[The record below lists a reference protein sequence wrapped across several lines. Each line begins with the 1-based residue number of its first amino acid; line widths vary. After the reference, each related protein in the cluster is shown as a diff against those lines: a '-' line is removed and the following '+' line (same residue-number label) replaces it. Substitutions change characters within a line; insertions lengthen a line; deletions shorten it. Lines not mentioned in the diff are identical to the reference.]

1 MKFQFINTFG
11 LRERVAKC
19 NCLGGTPFNT
29 FWNSLELDPPTW
41 EIAINFEICYPL
53 PIIVERRKYCR
64 ATPGLV
70 FALSFFMAFVS
81 LIYLL
86 CSKTGAFQFANVCV
100 SF

>member
-1 MKFQFINTFG
+1 MYGVMVQVQVCLFLPQYLHNVNKRIKYKDEIKEFHMKFQFINTFG

-53 PIIVERRKYCR
+53 PNIVERRQ
-64 ATPGLV
+64 A
-70 FALSFFMAFVS
+70 
-81 LIYLL
+81 
-86 CSKTGAFQFANVCV
+86 
-100 SF
+100 